1 MSAEIKK
8 INFLMTFGN
17 LETQIQTH
25 MGTQM
30 PLLTLVFMGRQG
42 PYLAV
47 ICGAYVSMER
57 VLQVLF
63 YLHVGMYSQCNHL
76 EYLEFQC
83 HLFCGC
89 LSTFWKVRII
99 CLVEEPGWVDLDQYQ
114 QPSSLFLKILFYF

>member
-8 INFLMTFGN
+8 INCLMTFGH

-47 ICGAYVSMER
+47 IGGAYVSMER

-63 YLHVGMYSQCNHL
+63 YLHVGMYSQCNHT
-76 EYLEFQC
+76 ESC
-83 HLFCGC
+83 
-89 LSTFWKVRII
+89 
-99 CLVEEPGWVDLDQYQ
+99 
-114 QPSSLFLKILFYF
+114 